1 MQCLLMWA
9 AALWLFFPFKHS
21 LNAGSLGQG
30 YRLVPF
36 LIKVKKQR
44 LSFPESIETWL
55 RLPGLESAWG
65 LQFLC

>member
-1 MQCLLMWA
+1 MWA

-30 YRLVPF
+30 YSLVPF

-44 LSFPESIETWL
+44 LSFPESIETW
-55 RLPGLESAWG
+55 
-65 LQFLC
+65 